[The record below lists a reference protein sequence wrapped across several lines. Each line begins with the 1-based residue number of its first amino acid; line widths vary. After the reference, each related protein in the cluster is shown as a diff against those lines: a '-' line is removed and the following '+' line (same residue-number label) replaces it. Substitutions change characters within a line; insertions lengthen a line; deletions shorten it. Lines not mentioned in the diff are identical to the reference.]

1 MKKCSTCK
9 TPAKCKKAG
18 KCLKSGSSKVRSYS
32 MTKSGKS
39 KLTLKNP
46 KTGTRTTKTY
56 KKSPSTAKKYSSK
69 GTTTTRTKDGNKTK
83 VSISVNE
90 LTPAQIKKLG
100 LPSFPPSQVKS
111 YSMTK
116 GKCGS
121 KSKRSFKAGMS
132 IGRNMKK
139 KKK

>member
-1 MKKCSTCK
+1 MAWVNEPRKLNMKKCSTCK

-32 MTKSGKS
+32 MTKGGKS
-39 KLTLKNP
+39 KS
-46 KTGTRTTKTY
+46 G
-56 KKSPSTAKKYSSK
+56 
-69 GTTTTRTKDGNKTK
+69 
-83 VSISVNE
+83 
-90 LTPAQIKKLG
+90 
-100 LPSFPPSQVKS
+100 VKS

-121 KSKRSFKAGMS
+121 KSKNSFKAGMS